1 MAQYYYDKFTAIS
14 NTYRA
19 DNAPWKTHPAGGFA
33 KGSFSGQPSGYS
45 HDGSSNTY
53 TTAGSW
59 AHGAPITPGA
69 SFFQPATNAQ
79 SIVRQVALQSGVAGY
94 DSVDTTLEI
103 KYASENSQNTTYS
116 KGALVQAKIPA
127 EDGTYPANG
136 RHTDGYWYVK
146 GAAVGPLG
154 PGVITNSAYSK
165 ANFGDKITRLS
176 NGWLV
181 AAAKQDNTEIF
192 LFKSMDG
199 GVSWTP
205 LCSVSQGA
213 TGSIGTYAIASDGT
227 KVYVAV
233 ARSIT
238 NNTVN
243 YTVFDALTVQNT
255 RLTDYTTK
263 QINNV
268 THATVTQIQIYVDPL
283 TKFVHVAWIASS
295 SGSSP
300 TQNVYHSVSTN
311 GGTTWSSTTMVTTA
325 ITTDGRYSYT
335 NLGLTTDSKG
345 FVTIF
350 ATSGIRL
357 MPSNSSAAVYCVYVF
372 KNNTTF
378 GTTHMYVNSGWSFK
392 IAYDPNST
400 SFIQTQVTG
409 VKDKDGYF
417 HATWLGYDT
426 VINNI
431 YNVFYGR
438 SRDDGATWELVK
450 RITNQSSGQH
460 NYPTISVDKSNK
472 VVITFAWQNP
482 SQSSRYFV
490 YQMVSTDRGSV
501 FGAPTQV
508 DGRLDANTQCPSVL
522 YDPTFTV
529 SFGDIAPIMYE
540 QTTKGIY
547 FKGNIITNNAPSVTI
562 TSPTNNQ
569 TLYENDTIN
578 ISGDAYDAD
587 KDQSITVYYQINS
600 EQRKVLAT
608 NLSQTQIT
616 LSKQL
621 TFKNGKLYDGETV
634 LTGTL
639 AEGVAHTLKI
649 WAVDSENEQS
659 ATIERT
665 FYVVPNRAP
674 LLFID
679 AVVPVGVIDSDK
691 FKISG
696 TSSDQDANST
706 VKVTKKLNA
715 NNPVEIYSGPGGAWE
730 FDVSL
735 AELVIGE
742 NTIVVEVID
751 NYGAK
756 TSKTIKL
763 KKNEV
768 KTPILH
774 AVARY
779 KVTPPTGS
787 AKGVLLFIE
796 RDEDMDLKVE
806 LSMTLAGEQE
816 QYETLTADNTAPMP
830 NTNGIVEDTYYHE
843 TTEPKDNIILK
854 LSTTRPDAT
863 VNHKIHLI
871 SGAIE

>member
-1 MAQYYYDKFTAIS
+1 MQYYYDKFTAIG
-14 NTYRA
+14 NTSYVEPGWVSQGNDYSPRYSDLAKSYSWNPSTGKFTVNSDFYASGTMIPTGAIGYRLSGTVLYRYS
-19 DNAPWKTHPAGGFA
+19 KTDASSLA
-33 KGSFSGQPSGYS
+33 EY
-45 HDGSSNTY
+45 SSN
-53 TTAGSW
+53 
-59 AHGAPITPGA
+59 A
-69 SFFQPATNAQ
+69 SASTK
-79 SIVRQVALQSGVAGY
+79 
-94 DSVDTTLEI
+94 DSNS
-103 KYASENSQNTTYS
+103 ASTNTTYS
-116 KGALVQAKIPA
+116 KGSLVQSNIVA
-127 EDGTYPANG
+127 EDGTYPSNG
-136 RHTDGYWYVK
+136 RHSDGYWYVK
-146 GAAVGPLG
+146 GAAVPTGPLG
-154 PGVITNSAYSK
+154 PGVITNLAYSK

-213 TGSIGTYAIASDGT
+213 AGSIGTYAIASDGT

-233 ARSIT
+233 ARAIT

-243 YTVFDALTVQNT
+243 YTVFDALTVQNI

-263 QINNV
+263 QINNM

-295 SGSSP
+295 AGSSP

-325 ITTDGRYSYT
+325 ITTDGRFSYT

-357 MPSNSSAAVYCVYVF
+357 MPSNSTAAVYCVYVF

-400 SFIQTQVTG
+400 SFMQTQVTG

-501 FGAPTQV
+501 FGAPIQV

-547 FKGNIITNNAPSVTI
+547 FKGSFSTNQSPTI
-562 TSPTNNQ
+562 TLISPSNNQ

-578 ISGDAYDAD
+578 LSGDAYDAD
-587 KDQSITVYYQINS
+587 KDQSVTVYYQINS

-608 NLSQTQIT
+608 NVSQTQIS

-621 TFKNGKLYDGETV
+621 TFKDGKLFDGETA

-639 AEGVAHTLKI
+639 AEGVAHTLKV
-649 WAVDSENEQS
+649 WAVDSENGQS

-674 LLFID
+674 LLAID
-679 AVVPVGVIDSDK
+679 AIVPSGIINTDK

-696 TSSDQDANST
+696 TASDQDANSS
-706 VKVTKKLNA
+706 VKVNYRINA
-715 NNPVEIYSGPGGAWE
+715 ANPIEIYTGTGGAWE
-730 FDVSL
+730 FDLSL
-735 AELVIGE
+735 SQLIVGE
-742 NTIVVEVID
+742 NTIIIEVID

-763 KKNEV
+763 NKNEV
-768 KTPILH
+768 KTPVLQS
-774 AVARY
+774 VARY
-779 KVTPPTGS
+779 KISPPKGS
-787 AKGVLLFIE
+787 ARGVLIWVQ
-796 RDEDMDLKVE
+796 RDEELDLKVE
-806 LSMTLAGEQE
+806 LSMTLVGEQE
-816 QYETLTADNTAPMP
+816 QYVLLEADPDEIVPVTD
-830 NTNGIVEDTYYHE
+830 GIMEDEYYHE
-843 TTEPKDNIILK
+843 TVEPKDNIILK
-854 LSTTRPDAT
+854 LTTSRPNINID
-863 VNHKIHLI
+863 NKIYLI
-871 SGAIE
+871 MGVVE

>member
-1 MAQYYYDKFTAIS
+1 MVQYYYEKFTAIE
-14 NTYRA
+14 NKQYN
-19 DNAPWKTHPAGGFA
+19 DDAPWTNSSATIGPFSSYAKSYSFDRVNNKYTLGPAWGYDGGPVNI
-33 KGSFSGQPSGYS
+33 G
-45 HDGSSNTY
+45 
-53 TTAGSW
+53 
-59 AHGAPITPGA
+59 
-69 SFFQPATNAQ
+69 
-79 SIVRQVALQSGVAGY
+79 SIVYSLSGNFLYRHSAKEYTY
-94 DSVDTTLEI
+94 DPTVTVPVNTVYKD
-103 KYASENSQNTTYS
+103 ASKNTSSIIDYS
-116 KGALVQAKIPA
+116 KGSLVQSNIVA
-127 EDGTYPANG
+127 EDGTYPSNG
-136 RHTDGYWYVK
+136 RHSDGYWYVK

-154 PGVITNSAYSK
+154 PGVITNLAYSK

-213 TGSIGTYAIASDGT
+213 AGSIGTYAIASDGT

-233 ARSIT
+233 ARAIT

-243 YTVFDALTVQNT
+243 YTVFDALTVQNI

-263 QINNV
+263 QINNM

-295 SGSSP
+295 AGSSP

-325 ITTDGRYSYT
+325 ITTDGRFNYT

-357 MPSNSSAAVYCVYVF
+357 MPSNSTAAVYCVYVF

-400 SFIQTQVTG
+400 SFMQTQVTG

-501 FGAPTQV
+501 FGAPIQV

-547 FKGNIITNNAPSVTI
+547 FKGSFSTNQSPTI
-562 TSPTNNQ
+562 TLISPSNNQ

-578 ISGDAYDAD
+578 LSGDAYDSD
-587 KDQSITVYYQINS
+587 KDQSVTVFYQINS

-608 NLSQTQIT
+608 NVSQTQIT

-621 TFKNGKLYDGETV
+621 TFKDGKLFDGETA

-639 AEGVAHTLKI
+639 AEGVAHTLKV
-649 WAVDSENEQS
+649 WAVDSENGQS
-659 ATIERT
+659 TTIERT

-674 LLFID
+674 VLSVD
-679 AVVPVGVIDSDK
+679 VVEPVGVVDTDK

-696 TSSDQDANST
+696 TSSDQDANSS
-706 VKVTKKLNA
+706 VKVTKKVNA
-715 NNPVEIYSGPGGAWE
+715 NNPVEIYNGPGGAWE

-735 AELVIGE
+735 AELVIGD

-779 KVTPPTGS
+779 KITPPAGS

-816 QYETLTADNTAPMP
+816 QYETLTANNTAPMP
-830 NTNGIVEDTYYHE
+830 TNGIVEDTFYFE

-854 LSTTRPDAT
+854 ISTTRPDAT

-871 SGAIE
+871 SGAVE